1 MKNWR
6 EIQVYCLI
14 QCAAVRLIGKKEV
27 AKNVVTIPDVL
38 KKRLPR
44 LNIKIKLG
52 WLEIV
57 FDIFSTR
64 KRFTFIYII
73 AAFNVA
79 T

>member
-1 MKNWR
+1 MKTWQKYSTATTFSSLGCY
-6 EIQVYCLI
+6 IYSMKT
-14 QCAAVRLIGKKEV
+14 AAYIILR
-27 AKNVVTIPDVL
+27 
-38 KKRLPR
+38 
-44 LNIKIKLG
+44 

-57 FDIFSTR
+57 FEIFSTR

>member
-1 MKNWR
+1 MPAGQKPFIR
-6 EIQVYCLI
+6 
-14 QCAAVRLIGKKEV
+14 QCIINVHAGKISVLCSIEAMINYIKPLPV
-27 AKNVVTIPDVL
+27 CQL
-38 KKRLPR
+38 KKILYALR
-44 LNIKIKLG
+44 

-57 FDIFSTR
+57 FEIFSTR